1 MAETY
6 LRVSLGVQPTQGG
19 AAELV
24 PPPELA
30 GVDFRYVVVK
40 EGGEEGV
47 VVVDGEPSL
56 IARLQTAPAITKL
69 TAGRLAAVRDGYPP
83 PRLKQRYRLQTAA
96 PVEEALVVPVCDRR
110 GGQAGRRHP
119 SDGPVGLL
127 PHRRAGDAAVTHS
140 PRALEP

>member
-40 EGGEEGV
+40 EGGEEGI

-96 PVEEALVVPVCDRR
+96 PVEEALSSPYATDGEGKRVVDTLQTVRSGFYLIDVPVT
-110 GGQAGRRHP
+110 P
-119 SDGPVGLL
+119 P
-127 PHRRAGDAAVTHS
+127 
-140 PRALEP
+140 